1 MDASNLNSKEGFGLA
16 YKLSL
21 LVILAIVAFYLIEE
35 HRAHLIAY
43 SGTIFFIVFVLLH
56 LFMHRGRGG
65 HGGGF
70 GGHSGNDETNQEH
83 DKGGKEHETDKAG
96 EPTQDVR
103 QHEHGQGGDK
113 I

>member
-1 MDASNLNSKEGFGLA
+1 MDASDLNSKEGFGLA

-56 LFMHRGRGG
+56 LLMHRGHGG
-65 HGGGF
+65 HSGGCS
-70 GGHSGNDETNQEH
+70 GHSGNDEADHEQ
-83 DKGGKEHETDKAG
+83 DKGGKKCETDKAG
-96 EPTQDVR
+96 EPQDAR
-103 QHEHGQGGDK
+103 RHDHSRKEEK
-113 I
+113 L